1 MVCATLLA
9 KHWVRHSLHMGGVA
23 VTVSLLMDWLQG
35 VQRRLKK
42 LRERQLVL
50 PPDGVF
56 LGWGG
61 GVGGGG
67 SMSESDSSASDVEC
81 PGNSGFTKF
90 CTKSLIQSSLSWGG
104 RVSQ

>member
-42 LRERQLVL
+42 LRERELVL

-56 LGWGG
+56 LGWG
-61 GVGGGG
+61 
-67 SMSESDSSASDVEC
+67 ASC
-81 PGNSGFTKF
+81 L
-90 CTKSLIQSSLSWGG
+90 SLTHQHQTLN
-104 RVSQ
+104 VLPTVALPNFVPNL

>member
-23 VTVSLLMDWLQG
+23 VTVSLLMGWLQG

-42 LRERQLVL
+42 LREQELVL

-56 LGWGG
+56 LGWG
-61 GVGGGG
+61 
-67 SMSESDSSASDVEC
+67 APC
-81 PGNSGFTKF
+81 L
-90 CTKSLIQSSLSWGG
+90 SLTRQHQTFNVLAT
-104 RVSQ
+104 VALPNFVPNL